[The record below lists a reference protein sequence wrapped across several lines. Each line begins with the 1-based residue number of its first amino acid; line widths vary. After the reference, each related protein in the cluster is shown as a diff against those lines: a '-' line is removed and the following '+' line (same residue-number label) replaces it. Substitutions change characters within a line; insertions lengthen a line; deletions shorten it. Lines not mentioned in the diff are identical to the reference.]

1 MKILSKRQILML
13 HAALAARAGSLDG
26 LRDEGL
32 LDSAI
37 HAPMQTFGGQ
47 ELYPSTLE
55 KAARL
60 GYGLIRNHP
69 FADGNKRIGVAALL
83 LILRKNGVNLAY
95 TQEELIRLGLDMA
108 TNRIDVREVALWI
121 KDHRQE

>member
-1 MKILSKRQILML
+1 MKRFGMRKQTMVFLLL
-13 HAALAARAGSLDG
+13 AVLLLCALFK
-26 LRDEGL
+26 L
-32 LDSAI
+32 LF
-37 HAPMQTFGGQ
+37 APGTPCG
-47 ELYPSTLE
+47 
-55 KAARL
+55 RL
-60 GYGLIRNHP
+60 AFRC
-69 FADGNKRIGVAALL
+69 GVAALL